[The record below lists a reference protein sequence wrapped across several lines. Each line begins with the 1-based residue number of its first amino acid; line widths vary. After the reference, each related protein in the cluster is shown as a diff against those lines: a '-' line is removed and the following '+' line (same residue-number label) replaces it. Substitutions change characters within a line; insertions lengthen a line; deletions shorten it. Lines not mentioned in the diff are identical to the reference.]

1 MLVSTPTRRL
11 APLLASVGSLALLA
25 AITPAPALGQQVGT
39 AAAVNPRSTGSGNSG
54 PRTLEIGSPIVHRER
69 IQTNDTGSLQV
80 IFADKT
86 TLNVGPGSSL
96 LIDEFVYNPGT
107 KAGAMAIS
115 LSKGAMRFVGGNAS
129 HAGEAEVKTPVAT
142 IGIRGGITTIVH
154 RGGETKAVLQFGT
167 LTVQGPRGESVVLRR
182 PGFAVTVDASGISE
196 PYRVQQAEMDRL
208 FAELRSRRGQTG
220 GYRDRLPPIAAPD
233 RAASHPCSIPVQGQ
247 TVSDLAARACRYVNT
262 ETVEQ
267 ADSIAQ
273 LAQQQRQVIE
283 EYYNPYPPGPGPGP
297 GPGPLPPYP

>member
-1 MLVSTPTRRL
+1 MPVSTPARRFGS
-11 APLLASVGSLALLA
+11 LLASAGSLALLA
-25 AITPAPALGQQVGT
+25 AITPAPALAQQVGT
-39 AAAVNPRSTGSGNSG
+39 AAAVNPRSTGAGSGG
-54 PRTLEIGSPIVHRER
+54 PRTLEIGSPIIHRER

-129 HAGEAEVKTPVAT
+129 HAGDAEVKTPVAT

-154 RGGETKAVLQFGT
+154 RGGETRAVLQFGT
-167 LTVQGPRGESVVLRR
+167 LTVRGPRGESVVLRR

-208 FAELRSRRGQTG
+208 FAELRSRPGQTG
-220 GYRDRLPPIAAPD
+220 GRRQPLPHIAAPD
-233 RAASHPCSIPVQGQ
+233 KAASHPCSAPVQGQ
-247 TVSDLAARACRYVNT
+247 STSDLAARACRYVNT

-267 ADSIAQ
+267 ADSISQ
-273 LAQQQRQVIE
+273 LAQQQNQVLHE
-283 EYYNPYPPGPGPGP
+283 HYHPYIGP
-297 GPGPLPPYP
+297 